1 MSGDAKRE
9 LVTREAILALLSDA
23 EVAKVSRA
31 EDAPRLVEGDEYVD
45 LEHPSAGVRQVHAA
59 SPPPRT
65 ALVRSAIRDETW
77 AKVMALVGR

>member
-1 MSGDAKRE
+1 
-9 LVTREAILALLSDA
+9 
-23 EVAKVSRA
+23 
-31 EDAPRLVEGDEYVD
+31 VEGDEYVD